1 MKVDGSKYSLTLSL
15 ISLGVEMKRL
25 FLVLF
30 FTIVIASQLNAQ
42 STLALQEKCM
52 KAAKEFFVSGGYSTA
67 KDAFWSF
74 TCHYNK
80 KLDKCFILT
89 TGFYKRD
96 EQGKAPIYSF
106 LDDVFEGKT
115 YGNYVAFASD
125 DNPGGLK
132 PFYCNVKD
140 EFCWS
145 KPEFDLL
152 VKPYMEE

>member
-1 MKVDGSKYSLTLSL
+1 
-15 ISLGVEMKRL
+15 MKRL

-30 FTIVIASQLNAQ
+30 FTIVMASQLNAQ

-52 KAAKEFFVSGGYSTA
+52 KAAKEFFVSGGYSVD
-67 KDAFWSF
+67 KDVYWNF

-89 TGFYKRD
+89 VGFSNKKN
-96 EQGKAPIYSF
+96 EQGETPFYNF

-115 YGNYVAFASD
+115 YAHYVAFASD

-132 PFYCNVKD
+132 PFFCNVK
-140 EFCWS
+140 EVFCTS
-145 KPEFDLL
+145 LPEFNVLI
-152 VKPYMEE
+152 KPYIED